1 MNVQHELFE
10 GDGTI
15 PNNTEFPLLVYK
27 AAFSEKEEFEH
38 ALKKNSWNGA
48 WVNGVYNYH
57 HFHSSAHEV
66 LGVLSGRAEVL
77 FGGEE
82 GRKLLLEKGDVAV
95 IPAGV
100 GHKCLQKDAD
110 FQVMGAYPDNEEMD
124 MCTGKPEEYEEAISR
139 IKQVPLPSHDP
150 FYGENGPLFEYWK
163 VGE

>member
-15 PNNTEFPLLVYK
+15 PNNTELPLLVYK
-27 AAFSEKEEFEH
+27 TVFSAKEEFEH

-48 WVNGVYNYH
+48 WVNGVYTYH

-82 GRKLLLEKGDVAV
+82 GRKLLLEKGDVV
-95 IPAGV
+95 IIPAGV

-110 FQVMGAYPDNEEMD
+110 FQVMGAYPDNQEMD
-124 MCTGKPEEYEEAISR
+124 MCTGKPGEYEEAISR
-139 IKQVPLPSHDP
+139 IKQVPLPSNDP
-150 FYGENGPLFEYWK
+150 FFGKDGPLFEYWK
-163 VGE
+163 G